1 MSAAK
6 AGGSM
11 FTEHAIRAA
20 VDMIWRHGRQRHR
33 ETSPANE
40 MKNRLLRSVLCL
52 CLCTCDRLNCDV
64 RVVVTLL
71 CTHRVRLQK
80 ARVDKRQRK
89 YAKFLGKWWKEEYG
103 AVASADE
110 RKKATEVIETVFLF
124 FFFCLIYCIS

>member
-1 MSAAK
+1 
-6 AGGSM
+6 
-11 FTEHAIRAA
+11 
-20 VDMIWRHGRQRHR
+20 
-33 ETSPANE
+33 
-40 MKNRLLRSVLCL
+40 
-52 CLCTCDRLNCDV
+52 
-64 RVVVTLL
+64 VVVTLL

-124 FFFCLIYCIS
+124 FFLFNLLYFLSVRKGVPVPTRVIVRCGVRACSAIFSMGLHAGIRGKFLWWVSRTDGGWLVFSFN